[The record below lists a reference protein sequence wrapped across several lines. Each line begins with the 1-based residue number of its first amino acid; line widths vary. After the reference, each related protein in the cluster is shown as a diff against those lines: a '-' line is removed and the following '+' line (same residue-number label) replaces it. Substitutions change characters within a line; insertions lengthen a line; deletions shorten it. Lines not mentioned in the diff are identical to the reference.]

1 VGLSKRKRLIVAGAL
16 LLLVGAFLAFLFW
29 PRPDELARW
38 KARMR
43 ARGERFSL
51 AEVAPKFSQ
60 EKLDWAKQLQP
71 VIGGVFSQP
80 VPPGGVDLMVSV
92 APGYAVPAWQRPF
105 AYETAKTNHTWE
117 ALAEQMDKS
126 ADAFHQLHEL
136 LRNIPVGS
144 PTDYSDP
151 VNIGSGINLV
161 AIRKAAQ
168 SLSLATLNELHR
180 GALDAA
186 LTNLHVLIALTRP
199 QEEAGSLVDQMIRVA
214 IAGLGAAAT
223 WEALQAPGWD
233 DAQLAAL
240 DAAWA
245 RVELV
250 KRMALTFEIERAW
263 GSEIYQYARTNQG
276 GLSPIFGGRS
286 GGAARAFK
294 DKVYTPLW
302 QKAWSKQDELLYQR
316 SMQPIGEGIRDAV
329 TNRSWQRLRAGL
341 ETAGDVALTNLTT
354 LDQFRYQFSAS
365 AIPNWSKALKSLLRL
380 ESQIHMARAA
390 IAIERHRLKHG
401 RAPESLATLVP
412 EFLREMPV
420 DYMTGRPLLFAL
432 NSDGSFALYSAGEDG
447 RDDDGL
453 GDDVVWPQASLPTR
467 VTAPQSGERIPA
479 LTFHDASP
487 REVIEKLARQAGLEV
502 RYQPKAAEK
511 LPAKFSFTLNN
522 VTAAEALDATLQRL
536 NLALVRGPKHT
547 NHCVVVN
554 PFARKEH

>member
-1 VGLSKRKRLIVAGAL
+1 MAFFQRKRLKLAVAL
-16 LLLVGAFLAFLFW
+16 LLLAGAFVAYVFW

-38 KARMR
+38 KAQMR
-43 ARGERFSL
+43 ARGEKFSL

-71 VIGGVFSQP
+71 VVGGIFSQP
-80 VPPGGVDLMVSV
+80 VPPGAVDLMVSV

-105 AYETAKTNHTWE
+105 ANETPRTNHTWE
-117 ALAEQMDKS
+117 ALAEQIARS
-126 ADAFHQLHEL
+126 AGAFNQLHEL
-136 LRNIPVGS
+136 LRNIPAGS
-144 PTDYSDP
+144 LTDYSDP
-151 VNIGSGINLV
+151 VHLPGGLNFVTL
-161 AIRKAAQ
+161 RRAAQ
-168 SLSLATLNELHR
+168 SLSLATLNDLHR
-180 GALDAA
+180 GSLPSA
-186 LTNLHVLIALTRP
+186 LTNLHALIALTRAL
-199 QEEAGSLVDQMIRVA
+199 EEGGLLVDQMVRSA

-245 RVELV
+245 QVELV
-250 KRMALTFEIERAW
+250 KRMAAAVEIERAW
-263 GSEIYQYARTNQG
+263 GSELFQNARTNSG
-276 GLSPIFGGRS
+276 GPGGFVGGRS
-286 GGAARAFK
+286 GGVEQFFN
-294 DKVYTPLW
+294 DEVVTPLW
-302 QKAWSKQDELLYQR
+302 QKKWSKQDELFYHR
-316 SMQPIGEGIRDAV
+316 AMQPVGEGIRDAV

-354 LDQFRYQFSAS
+354 LDRFRYQFSAV
-365 AIPNWSKALKSLLRL
+365 AIPNWSKALKSLLRQ
-380 ESQIHMARAA
+380 ESQIQLARAA

-401 RAPESLATLVP
+401 RVSESLAKLVP
-412 EFLREMPV
+412 EFLRETPV

-432 NSDGSFALYSAGEDG
+432 NPDGSFALYSAGEDG

-467 VTAPQSGERIPA
+467 VAAPPSGERIPA
-479 LTFHDASP
+479 VTFQDAP
-487 REVIEKLARQAGLEV
+487 ARDVIGKLARQAGLEV

-511 LPAKFSFTLNN
+511 LPEKFSFTLSN

-536 NLALVRGPKHT
+536 NLALVRGPKHS

-554 PFARKEH
+554 SFPRRDP